1 MGELHSLEHI
11 IRQNELFVNIIFLY
25 PFLSDLFLYLLY
37 FPWNWPH
44 YKMRSHFVNFPLH
57 DTVPYLHP

>member
-25 PFLSDLFLYLLY
+25 PLSGQALNELKEYEAEKKNKKDR
-37 FPWNWPH
+37 N
-44 YKMRSHFVNFPLH
+44 
-57 DTVPYLHP
+57 